1 MLEALTSLIALQAL
15 DTAADTARKR
25 IAEMPALE
33 KALDKTIADSKAVV
47 DGIKTRLAEN
57 ETARRALEKETAL
70 IDGRMAKFEDHK
82 AAVKTNQEFHALNHE
97 IEVAQASKTVLDD
110 QVLELMAAAEEL
122 VAQRNEAEAALAAV
136 TAETETKRAAL
147 RAERAALE
155 TELARL
161 TGERKAATPAIPAAA
176 LSKYEQ
182 ILKNRKGIAVSAMVG
197 GICTGCHV
205 RLRPNVEQQVRK
217 GDALTQCD
225 NCQRILHYV
234 APPKTD
240 APSTDGASASD
251 APPAN

>member
-47 DGIKTRLAEN
+47 DGIKARLAEN
-57 ETARRALEKETAL
+57 ETSRRALEKETAL

-82 AAVKTNQEFHALNHE
+82 ASVKTNQEFHALNHE
-97 IEVAQASKTVLDD
+97 IEVAQASKSVLDD
-110 QVLELMAAAEEL
+110 QVLELMAAAEDL
-122 VAQRNEAEAALAAV
+122 VTQRKTAEATLATV
-136 TAETETKRAAL
+136 TAEAEKQRAVL
-147 RAERAALE
+147 RAERAALDAD
-155 TELARL
+155 LARL
-161 TGERKAATPAIPAAA
+161 TGERTAATPSIPAPA
-176 LSKYEQ
+176 LAKYEQ
-182 ILKNRKGIAVSAMVG
+182 IAKSRKGIAVSAMVN

-217 GDALTQCD
+217 ADALTQCD

-240 APSTDGASASD
+240 ASPTDGASPVNEAMGQ
-251 APPAN
+251 

>member
-57 ETARRALEKETAL
+57 ETSRRALEKETAL

-122 VAQRNEAEAALAAV
+122 VAQRTTAEAALATV
-136 TAETETKRAAL
+136 TADAEKQRAAL
-147 RAERAALE
+147 RSERTALDA
-155 TELARL
+155 ELARL
-161 TGERKAATPAIPAAA
+161 TGERKAATPSIPAPA
-176 LSKYEQ
+176 LAKYEQ
-182 ILKNRKGIAVSAMVG
+182 ILKNRKGVAVSAMVG

-217 GDALTQCD
+217 ADALTQCD

-240 APSTDGASASD
+240 APPTDGAS
-251 APPAN
+251 PAN

>member
-15 DTAADTARKR
+15 DSAADVARKR
-25 IAEMPALE
+25 IGEMPAVE

-47 DGIKTRLAEN
+47 DAVKTRITEN
-57 ETARRALEKETAL
+57 ETARRTLEKETAQ

-97 IEVAQASKTVLDD
+97 IEVAQASKSVLDD
-110 QVLELMAAAEEL
+110 QVLELMSAAEDL
-122 VAQRNEAEAALAAV
+122 VVQRKAAEAALAAV
-136 TAETETKRAAL
+136 TADVEKQRAVLRTERTAL
-147 RAERAALE
+147 DA
-155 TELARL
+155 ELARL
-161 TGERKAATPAIPAAA
+161 TGERKAATPSIPAPA
-176 LSKYEQ
+176 LAKYDQ
-182 ILKNRKGIAVSAMVG
+182 IAKSRKGLAVSAMVG

-234 APPKTD
+234 APPKADVPT
-240 APSTDGASASD
+240 AD
-251 APPAN
+251 APPADASPVN

>member
-25 IAEMPALE
+25 IGDMPALE
-33 KALDKTIADSKAVV
+33 KALDRTIADAKAVV
-47 DGIKTRLAEN
+47 DGIKARLADN
-57 ETARRALEKETAL
+57 ETSRRALEKETSL

-82 AAVKTNQEFHALNHE
+82 ASVKTNQEFHALNHE

-110 QVLELMAAAEEL
+110 QVLELMAAAEDL
-122 VAQRNEAEAALAAV
+122 VAQRTAAEATLATV
-136 TAETETKRAAL
+136 TAEAEKQRAAL
-147 RAERAALE
+147 RAERASLDAD
-155 TELARL
+155 LARL
-161 TGERKAATPAIPAAA
+161 TAERKASTPSIPAPSLA
-176 LSKYEQ
+176 KYEQ

-217 GDALTQCD
+217 ADALTQCD

-234 APPKTD
+234 APPK
-240 APSTDGASASD
+240 AD
-251 APPAN
+251 APPTEGASPVN

>member
-25 IAEMPALE
+25 IGEMPALE
-33 KALDKTIADSKAVV
+33 KALDKTIAESKAVV
-47 DGIKTRLAEN
+47 DGITARLTAN
-57 ETARRALEKETAL
+57 ETSRRALEKETAL

-97 IEVAQASKTVLDD
+97 IEVAQASKATLDD
-110 QVLELMAAAEEL
+110 QVLELMSAAEEL
-122 VAQRNEAEAALAAV
+122 VAQRKTAEAALATV
-136 TAETETKRAAL
+136 TNEAEQQRATL
-147 RAERAALE
+147 RAERAALDA
-155 TELARL
+155 ELARL
-161 TGERKAATPAIPAAA
+161 TGERKAATPSIPAPA
-176 LSKYEQ
+176 LAKYEQ
-182 ILKNRKGIAVSAMVG
+182 ILKNRKGIAVSAMVNG
-197 GICTGCHV
+197 VCTGCHV

-240 APSTDGASASD
+240 APPAEGAS
-251 APPAN
+251 PVN